1 MAKNKDIL
9 ELSIK
14 ITGHIFKEYR
24 QCVGTCGRQEIKWV
38 QDSVLLKM
46 TGRPRAVRESHSW
59 FRRAIAWVRAEE
71 VAALAGGVRESQA
84 CTFVSPEVMG
94 PEGLSPGPIS
104 HCWTPPRFCTHT
116 HSIPV
121 CDPMVPFPLATAGCQ
136 PEANSMLSS
145 SSWHLAHESA
155 VFSI

>member
-46 TGRPRAVRESHSW
+46 TGRPRAVRESHS
-59 FRRAIAWVRAEE
+59 
-71 VAALAGGVRESQA
+71 
-84 CTFVSPEVMG
+84 
-94 PEGLSPGPIS
+94 
-104 HCWTPPRFCTHT
+104 
-116 HSIPV
+116 
-121 CDPMVPFPLATAGCQ
+121 
-136 PEANSMLSS
+136 
-145 SSWHLAHESA
+145 
-155 VFSI
+155 